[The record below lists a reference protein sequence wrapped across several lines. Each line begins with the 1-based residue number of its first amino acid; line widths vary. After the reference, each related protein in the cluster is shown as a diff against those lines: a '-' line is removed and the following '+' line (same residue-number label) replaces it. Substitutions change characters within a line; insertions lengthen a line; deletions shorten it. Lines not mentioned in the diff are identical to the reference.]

1 MFYIVNMKNLTSYD
15 FIIVGAGSAGCV
27 LAHRLSENPA
37 NSVLL
42 LEAGKPDSHMKIH
55 IPGGYTDL
63 FRTEV
68 DWAFYS
74 EPQPFAENRSIF
86 LPRGKTLG
94 GSSSTN
100 AMAYIRG
107 HRNDFD
113 LWAAAGNRGWDYQSV
128 LPYFK
133 KSEYN
138 ETIRNEYHG
147 QNGLLNVSNLAF
159 VTPYGPAFIEACA
172 QTGIPKTDDFN
183 GAQQEGAGFFQF
195 TIKNGRRHSTAT
207 AFIKTA
213 INRPNLTIVTQA
225 HTTKILL
232 ANDKATGVECLVKG
246 TLQTFKANKE
256 VIVSAGAFASPQLL
270 MLSGIGATD
279 DLRPHGIEVKHRL
292 EGVGKN
298 LHDHLFYPVSMLS
311 KQAVGKN
318 HVLKPLNMLG
328 ALFTYLTTKKGVLTT
343 GPLEA
348 NAFVKTTPDAVQ
360 PDLQLH
366 MAPVQVGDKYGI
378 DIYDLSNYPTDR
390 DGFVI
395 LPTLLQP
402 QSRGYVKLRSA
413 NPTDAPVIQPL
424 FLSQEADLQLLVK
437 GGKIAQEILQQQAL
451 DGLRDRLHFPL
462 PNISDDEWANHI
474 RRSFETV
481 YHPVGTCKM
490 GSDELSVVNE
500 RLQVHGIEGLRIADA
515 SIMPRIVSGNTN
527 AACIMIGEK
536 AADMVLAD
544 YANS

>member
-1 MFYIVNMKNLTSYD
+1 MGLSHNYD
-15 FIIVGAGSAGCV
+15 FIIIGAGSAGSV
-27 LAHRLSENPA
+27 LAHRLSENPG

-42 LEAGKPDSHMKIH
+42 LEAGGPDTAMKIH

-74 EPQPFAENRSIF
+74 EPQAFVANRKIF

-107 HRNDFD
+107 HQKDFD
-113 LWAAAGNRGWDYQSV
+113 TWAATGNQGWDYNSV
-128 LPYFK
+128 LLYFK
-133 KSEYN
+133 KSEHN
-138 ETIRNEYHG
+138 ETIQNSYHG
-147 QNGLLNVSNLAF
+147 QQGLLHVSNPAF
-159 VTPYGPAFIEACA
+159 VTPFGPAFIQACA
-172 QTGIPKTDDFN
+172 QKGIPLTEDFN
-183 GAQQEGAGFFQF
+183 GVQQEGAGMLQF
-195 TIKNGRRHSTAT
+195 TIKHGKRHSTAT

-213 INRPNLTIVTQA
+213 LSRPNLTVITKA
-225 HTTKILL
+225 YTTRILL
-232 ANDKATGVECLVKG
+232 NNDKATGVECLIKG
-246 TLQTFKANKE
+246 NLQTFKANKE
-256 VIVSAGAFASPQLL
+256 VILSAGAFSSPQLL
-270 MLSGIGATD
+270 MLSGIGSPD
-279 DLRPHGIEVKHRL
+279 DLKSHGIDLKHRL

-311 KQAVGKN
+311 KTAVGKN
-318 HVLKPLNMLG
+318 HILKPLNMIG
-328 ALFTYLTTKKGVLTT
+328 ALFSYLIAKRGALTT

-348 NAFVKTTPDAVQ
+348 NAFVKTSAAAVQ

-366 MAPVQVGDKYGI
+366 MAPVQLGDQYGL
-378 DIYDLSNYPTDR
+378 DIYDLSKYPKDR
-390 DGFVI
+390 DGFII

-402 QSRGYVKLRSA
+402 ESRGYVALRSA
-413 NPTDAPVIQPL
+413 NPTDAPIIQPN
-424 FLSQEADLQLLVK
+424 FLSKEADLELLVK
-437 GGKIAQEILQQQAL
+437 GGKLAQEILQQQAL
-451 DGLRDRLHFPL
+451 DDLRDRLQFPQ

-474 RRSFETV
+474 RLSLETV

-490 GSDELSVVNE
+490 GSDEMSVVDDQL
-500 RLQVHGIEGLRIADA
+500 RVHGIEGLRVADA

-536 AADMVLAD
+536 AADMILA
-544 YANS
+544 AHAMS

>member
-1 MFYIVNMKNLTSYD
+1 MKNLTSYD

-27 LAHRLSENPA
+27 LANRLSENG
-37 NSVLL
+37 NHTVLL
-42 LEAGKPDSHMKIH
+42 LEAGGPDSPVKIH
-55 IPGGYTDL
+55 IPGGYTEL
-63 FRTEV
+63 FRTKV

-74 EPQPFAENRSIF
+74 EPQPFADNRNIF

-94 GSSSTN
+94 GSSSIN

-107 HRNDFD
+107 HQNDFD
-113 LWAAAGNRGWDYQSV
+113 VWAAAGNQGWDYKSV

-133 KSEYN
+133 KSEHN

-147 QNGLLNVSNLAF
+147 HNGPLNVSNLSF
-159 VTPYGPAFIEACA
+159 KTPLGPAFIDACT
-172 QTGIPKTDDFN
+172 QTGIPLNNDFN

-195 TIKNGRRHSTAT
+195 TIKNGRRHSAAS
-207 AFIKTA
+207 AFIKPVMQRT
-213 INRPNLTIVTQA
+213 NLHVVTHAHATRIVLEKDRA
-225 HTTKILL
+225 S
-232 ANDKATGVECLVKG
+232 GVECLIKNTKQV
-246 TLQTFKANKE
+246 FKANKE

-270 MLSGIGATD
+270 MLSGIGAPD
-279 DLRPHGIEVKHRL
+279 DLQPHGIAVKHRL

-311 KQAVGKN
+311 KHAVGKN
-318 HVLKPLNMLG
+318 HILKPLNMLG
-328 ALFTYLTTKKGVLTT
+328 ALFSYLIARKGALTT

-366 MAPVQVGDKYGI
+366 MVPIQFGDQYGI
-378 DIYDLSNYPTDR
+378 DVYDLSKYPTDR
-390 DGFVI
+390 DGFVV

-402 QSRGYVKLRSA
+402 ESRGYVKLRSA

-424 FLSQEADLQLLVK
+424 FLSKEADLKLLVK
-437 GGKIAQEILQQQAL
+437 GGKMAQEILQQQAL
-451 DGLRDRLHFPL
+451 DGIRDRLHFPIT
-462 PNISDDEWANHI
+462 NISDDEWANHI
-474 RRSFETV
+474 RRTFETV

-500 RLQVHGIEGLRIADA
+500 RLQVHGVEGLRVADA
-515 SIMPRIVSGNTN
+515 SIMPRIISGNTN

-536 AADMVLAD
+536 ASELILAD
-544 YANS
+544 YANG

>member
-1 MFYIVNMKNLTSYD
+1 MKNSTSYD
-15 FIIVGAGSAGCV
+15 FIVIGAGSAGCV
-27 LAHRLSENPA
+27 LANRLSDNGRYA
-37 NSVLL
+37 VLL
-42 LEAGKPDSHMKIH
+42 LEAGGTDSHMKIH

-63 FRTEV
+63 FRSKV

-74 EPQPFAENRSIF
+74 ESQPFADNRKIF

-107 HRNDFD
+107 HQNDFD
-113 LWAAAGNRGWDYQSV
+113 VWAAAGNRGWDYQSV
-128 LPYFK
+128 LSYFK
-133 KSEYN
+133 KSEHN
-138 ETIRNEYHG
+138 EAIRNTYHG
-147 QNGLLNVSNLAF
+147 QSGPLNVSNLAF
-159 VTPYGPAFIEACA
+159 VTPFGPAFIEACV
-172 QTGIPKTDDFN
+172 QNGLPLTDDFN

-195 TIKNGRRHSTAT
+195 TIKNGKRHSTAA
-207 AFIKTA
+207 AFIKPAMQRT
-213 INRPNLTIVTQA
+213 NLHVITNA
-225 HTTKILL
+225 HTTKVLL
-232 ANDKATGVECLVKG
+232 EKGRASGVECLIRNNRQV
-246 TLQTFKANKE
+246 FKANKE
-256 VIVSAGAFASPQLL
+256 VILSAGAFASPQLL
-270 MLSGIGATD
+270 MLSGIGSPD
-279 DLRPHGIEVKHRL
+279 DLQPHGIEVKYRL

-311 KQAVGKN
+311 KEAVGKN

-328 ALFTYLTTKKGVLTT
+328 ALFSYLTAKKGVLTT

-366 MAPVQVGDKYGI
+366 MAPVQVGDQYGM
-378 DIYDLSNYPTDR
+378 DIYNLSNYPKDQ
-390 DGFVI
+390 DGFIV

-402 QSRGYVKLRSA
+402 ESRGYVKLRSA
-413 NPTDAPVIQPL
+413 NPTEAPVIQPL
-424 FLSQEADLQLLVK
+424 FLSKEADLELLVK
-437 GGKIAQEILQQQAL
+437 GGKMAQEILQQQAL
-451 DGLRDRLHFPL
+451 DSLRDRLQFPL
-462 PNISDDEWANHI
+462 TNISDDEWANHI
-474 RRSFETV
+474 RRAFETV

-500 RLQVHGIEGLRIADA
+500 RLQVHGVEGLRVADA

-536 AADMVLAD
+536 ASDMILAD
-544 YANS
+544 YANG

>member
-1 MFYIVNMKNLTSYD
+1 MKILTSYD
-15 FIIVGAGSAGCV
+15 FIVIGAGSAGCV
-27 LAHRLSENPA
+27 LAHRLSENGA
-37 NSVLL
+37 YTVLL
-42 LEAGKPDSHMKIH
+42 LEAGSPDRHIKIH
-55 IPGGYTDL
+55 IPGGYTHL
-63 FRTEV
+63 FRSKV

-74 EPQPFAENRSIF
+74 EPQPFANNRQIF

-107 HRNDFD
+107 HQNDFD
-113 LWAAAGNRGWDYQSV
+113 VWAAAGNRGWSYWDV

-133 KSEYN
+133 KSEHN
-138 ETIRNEYHG
+138 ETIRNTYHG
-147 QNGLLNVSNLAF
+147 QNGLLHVSNLAF
-159 VTPYGPAFIEACA
+159 VTPFGPAFIEACA
-172 QTGIPKTDDFN
+172 QKGIPLTNDFN

-195 TIKNGRRHSTAT
+195 TIKNGRRHSTAA
-207 AFIKTA
+207 AFIKPALQRT
-213 INRPNLTIVTQA
+213 NLRVITYA

-232 ANDKATGVECLVKG
+232 DKGKANGVECLIKNTRQV
-246 TLQTFKANKE
+246 FKANKE
-256 VIVSAGAFASPQLL
+256 VIISAGAFASPQLL
-270 MLSGIGATD
+270 MLSGIGSPD
-279 DLRPHGIEVKHRL
+279 DLKPHGIEVKHPL

-311 KQAVGKN
+311 KHAVGKN
-318 HVLKPLNMLG
+318 HILKPLNMLG
-328 ALFTYLTTKKGVLTT
+328 ALLSYLIAKKGVLAT

-348 NAFVKTTPDAVQ
+348 NAFVKTSPDAVQ

-366 MAPVQVGDKYGI
+366 MAPIQIGDQYGT
-378 DIYDLSNYPTDR
+378 DIYNLDNYPKDQ
-390 DGFVI
+390 DGFIV

-402 QSRGYVKLRSA
+402 ESRGYVKLRSG
-413 NPTDAPVIQPL
+413 NPADAPLIQPL
-424 FLSQEADLQLLVK
+424 FLAKEADLKLLIT

-462 PNISDDEWANHI
+462 ANISDDEWASHI

-500 RLQVHGIEGLRIADA
+500 RLQVHGVEGLRIADA

-527 AACIMIGEK
+527 ATCIMIGEK
-536 AADMVLAD
+536 ASDLILAD
-544 YANS
+544 YANG